1 MTDLDF
7 RLEQYILSIIEPEDD
22 VLQELNRYTHL
33 KILHPR
39 MLSGHLQGQILQ
51 MLCFMI
57 KPGKILE
64 IGTYTGY
71 SAICLAKGLNE
82 GGILHTIEIND
93 ELGDIST
100 KFITKSGLKDKIQ
113 LHIGDAK
120 VIIPTL
126 IDSFDLV
133 FLDGEKSEYLN
144 YYQLVFDKVNT
155 GGYIFADNV
164 LWSGKVVEEERTND
178 YFTKG
183 IKEFNEFIKTDKR
196 VEKLILPIR
205 DGLMILRKL

>member
-1 MTDLDF
+1 MTDLDIH
-7 RLEQYILSIIEPEDD
+7 LEQYILDIIEPEDE
-22 VLQELNRYTHL
+22 VLKELNRYTHL
-33 KILHPR
+33 KIMHPR
-39 MLSGHLQGQILQ
+39 MLSGHIQGEILR
-51 MLCFMI
+51 MLCLMI
-57 KPGKILE
+57 KPLKILE

-93 ELGDIST
+93 ELVDISSEYI
-100 KFITKSGLKDKIQ
+100 KKSGLADKIR

-120 VIIPTL
+120 VIVPT
-126 IDSFDLV
+126 INDIFDLV

-144 YYQLVFDKVNT
+144 YYHLIFDKVKT
-155 GGYIFADNV
+155 GGFIFADNV
-164 LWSGKVVEEERTND
+164 LWSGKVLEKERAND
-178 YFTKG
+178 YYTKG
-183 IKEFNEFIKTDKR
+183 IKEFNDYIKHDSR

>member
-1 MTDLDF
+1 MTELDY
-7 RLEQYILSIIEPEDD
+7 RLEQYILNITGPEDE

-33 KILHPR
+33 KIMHPR
-39 MLSGHLQGQILQ
+39 MLSGHLQGQILK

-93 ELGDIST
+93 ELEDIST
-100 KFITKSGLKDKIQ
+100 KFITKCGLKDKIR
-113 LHIGDAK
+113 LHFGDAK
-120 VIIPTL
+120 VIIPIL
-126 IDSFDLV
+126 DDSFDLV

-144 YYQLVFDKVNT
+144 YYQLVFDKVKT

-164 LWSGKVVEEERTND
+164 LWSGKVLEEERTND

-183 IKEFNEFIKTDKR
+183 IKEFNEFVKTDER